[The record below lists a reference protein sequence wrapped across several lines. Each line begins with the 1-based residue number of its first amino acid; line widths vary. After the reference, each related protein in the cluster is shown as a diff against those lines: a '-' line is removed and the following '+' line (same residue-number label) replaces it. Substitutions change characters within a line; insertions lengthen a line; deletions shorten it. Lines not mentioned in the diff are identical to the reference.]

1 MGSILILSDDRGIA
15 EDVEKAISPGSHAIR
30 VMPPETAI
38 FDNSTTARVDLVF
51 LKDRSGSAN
60 LDFLDTVISR
70 FRSQDI
76 PVLLFRESEFRQQQ
90 PYLEGTIGDY
100 LSLPVDSSEVARRTE
115 LLLKVKQ
122 RLDEL
127 GSQAVIDELTGAYNR
142 RFLLEQLKLRLG
154 EARRHQTPV
163 SLILFDLDHFK
174 NVNDFHGHLFG
185 DTVLKGTA
193 DLVRQLIRKE
203 DFLARY
209 GGEEFAVMLPHTDRS
224 GAAVLAERLRE
235 SAAAACYHSNGERKE
250 RVTISLGVASFPLD
264 EADSVEELIECADL
278 RLYKAKDSGRNQSVF
293 D

>member
-1 MGSILILSDDRGIA
+1 MGSILILSDDRVIV
-15 EDVEKAISPGSHAIR
+15 ENVEKAISPGSHAIT
-30 VMPPETAI
+30 VLPPETATLD
-38 FDNSTTARVDLVF
+38 FTTGRVDLVF
-51 LKDRSGSAN
+51 LKDHPGFVN
-60 LDFLDTVISR
+60 LDFLETVISR

-76 PVLLFRESEFRQQQ
+76 LVLLFRESGPRQQ
-90 PYLEGTIGDY
+90 PRNLEETVGDY

-115 LLLKVKQ
+115 LLLKVKR

-127 GSQAVIDELTGAYNR
+127 RSQAVIDELTGAYNR

-174 NVNDFHGHLFG
+174 KVNDSFGHPFG

-193 DLVRQLIRKE
+193 DLVRRHIRKE
-203 DFLARY
+203 DILARY
-209 GGEEFAVMLPHTDRS
+209 GGEEFAVMLPHTDRP

-235 SAAAACYHSNGERKE
+235 SAAGCYHSNGEQKE
-250 RVTISLGVASFPLD
+250 RVTISLGVASFPPD
-264 EADSVEELIECADL
+264 EANSGEELIKWADL
-278 RLYKAKDSGRNQSVF
+278 RLYKAKESGRNRSVF

>member
-1 MGSILILSDDRGIA
+1 MGSILILSDDKGIV
-15 EDVEKAISPGSHAIR
+15 EDVEKAIFPGSHAIR

-38 FDNSTTARVDLVF
+38 LDNSTTARVDLVF
-51 LKDRSGSAN
+51 LKDRSGSSN
-60 LDFLDTVISR
+60 LGFLDTVISR

-76 PVLLFRESEFRQQQ
+76 PVLLFRESESRQQQ
-90 PYLEGTIGDY
+90 PYLEGIIGDY
-100 LSLPVDSSEVARRTE
+100 LSLPVDSSEVAMRTE

-154 EARRHQTPV
+154 EARRHQTSV

-235 SAAAACYHSNGERKE
+235 SAAGCYHSNGERKE

>member
-1 MGSILILSDDRGIA
+1 MGSILILSDDKGIV
-15 EDVEKAISPGSHAIR
+15 EDVEKAISPESHAIR

-38 FDNSTTARVDLVF
+38 LDNPTTAKVDLVF

-60 LDFLDTVISR
+60 PGFLDSVISR
-70 FRSQDI
+70 FRLQDI

-122 RLDEL
+122 RLDDL

-142 RFLLEQLKLRLG
+142 RFLLEQLKLRLE
-154 EARRHQTPV
+154 EARRHQTAV
-163 SLILFDLDHFK
+163 SLILFDLDNFK

-235 SAAAACYHSNGERKE
+235 SAAGRYHSNGERKE

-293 D
+293 E

>member
-1 MGSILILSDDRGIA
+1 MGSILILSDDKA
-15 EDVEKAISPGSHAIR
+15 TVEEVEMALSPGSHAIT
-30 VMPPETAI
+30 VMPPETATL
-38 FDNSTTARVDLVF
+38 DYSTTTRVDLVF
-51 LKDRSGSAN
+51 LKETSGSVN
-60 LDFLDTVISR
+60 LDFLETVISR

-76 PVLLFRESEFRQQQ
+76 PVLLFRESEFPQQ
-90 PYLEGTIGDY
+90 PQNLEGTVGDY

-163 SLILFDLDHFK
+163 SFILFDLDHFK

-185 DTVLKGTA
+185 DTVLKDTA

-203 DFLARY
+203 DLLARY

-235 SAAAACYHSNGERKE
+235 SAAGCYHSNGKRKE
-250 RVTISLGVASFPLD
+250 RVTISLGVASFPTD

-278 RLYKAKDSGRNQSVF
+278 RLYKAKESGRNRSVS

>member
-1 MGSILILSDDRGIA
+1 MGSILILSDDRVIV
-15 EDVEKAISPGSHAIR
+15 ENVEKAISPGSHAIT
-30 VMPPETAI
+30 VLPPETATLD
-38 FDNSTTARVDLVF
+38 FTTGRVDLVF
-51 LKDRSGSAN
+51 LKDHPGFVN
-60 LDFLDTVISR
+60 LDFLETVISR

-76 PVLLFRESEFRQQQ
+76 PVLLFRESGPRQQ
-90 PYLEGTIGDY
+90 PRNLEETVGDY

-115 LLLKVKQ
+115 LLLKVKR

-127 GSQAVIDELTGAYNR
+127 RSQAVIDELTGAYNR

-174 NVNDFHGHLFG
+174 KVNDSFGHPFG

-193 DLVRQLIRKE
+193 DLVRRHIRKE
-203 DFLARY
+203 DILARY
-209 GGEEFAVMLPHTDRS
+209 GGEEFAVMLPHTDRP

-235 SAAAACYHSNGERKE
+235 SAAGCYHSNGEQKE
-250 RVTISLGVASFPLD
+250 RVTISLGVASFPPD
-264 EADSVEELIECADL
+264 EANSGEELIKWADL
-278 RLYKAKDSGRNQSVF
+278 RLYKAKESGRNRSVF